1 MFDRSVRAKSTV
13 PQVARGESGTPMQ
26 DVAYMCNA
34 LIEGRR
40 PRVLRTVTDRAGNWI
55 RGTVALRRDHVHFST
70 NRLNALLQEDGS
82 DLVIPYSD
90 ITSCKLGRLAVFL
103 KTVDLET
110 TRLGKVRF
118 RCLIAWN
125 ETLLAELQK
134 RGPTEG

>member
-1 MFDRSVRAKSTV
+1 
-13 PQVARGESGTPMQ
+13 MQ

-40 PRVLRTVTDRAGNWI
+40 PRVLRTVTDRVGNWI
-55 RGTVALRRDHVHFST
+55 RGTIALRSDHVHFST
-70 NRLNALLQEDGS
+70 NRLNALLQEDS
-82 DLVIPYSD
+82 SALVLPYSD

-110 TRLGKVRF
+110 SRFGMVRF

-125 ETLLAELQK
+125 ETLLSELQK
-134 RGPTEG
+134 RVPTG